1 MIISVADECFA
12 HIQEGERA
20 LLIKVVDI
28 TRCLLPVDSA
38 NSAEVIPVPRKDD
51 LRVGSEAVSLA
62 GSTVASQSASAMTSA
77 VCYTNCFAS
86 DCRAFFARPF
96 SWN

>member
-1 MIISVADECFA
+1 MLISVADECFA
-12 HIQEGERA
+12 HIQERERA

-38 NSAEVIPVPRKDD
+38 NSAGVMPVPQKEN
-51 LRVGSEAVSLA
+51 LRLGSEAVSLA
-62 GSTVASQSASAMTSA
+62 ASTVASQTASAMTSA
-77 VCYTNCFAS
+77 VCYTFCIAS
-86 DCRAFFARPF
+86 DCRASFARPF